1 VWHPFNK
8 LYFRYIMTR
17 SFLFFFLL
25 LPVFAASQ
33 SYRGLSVAGR
43 NLAWVSGS
51 KGTVLRTTNGGKSW
65 DTLNPVGFENKDFRD
80 IHAADKKHAIIMSS
94 GDSGVLLSTHNGGK
108 NWKVIYSDYREGV
121 FFDAFDVRKQQ
132 LALVGD
138 GIESCKMYIVKA
150 NAPFDSGRFS
160 AFTFFTKFSHREFHK
175 GVMPDSTSS
184 YYAASGTNV
193 QWTGKNMFS
202 IIPIMD
208 NKSEFFAV
216 SNNWSWRRGKLL
228 PFKNQKAGGAYGFYQ
243 VRKKIVAVGG
253 SFYKPND
260 GDSAACYSHDGG
272 QNWFPSSTTP
282 GGYRSG
288 VCAHRS
294 GKIWI
299 CTGPNGTDL
308 SRDAG
313 QNWTNLK
320 KLIGYN
326 VCHISGN
333 NLWLAGKAAGGV
345 QRIKLRHLKL
355 FL

>member
-1 VWHPFNK
+1 
-8 LYFRYIMTR
+8 MG
-17 SFLFFFLL
+17 
-25 LPVFAASQ
+25 Q

-51 KGTVLRTTNGGKSW
+51 KGTVLRTTNGGKTW
-65 DTLNPVGFENKDFRD
+65 DTLNPSGFANKDFRD
-80 IHAADKKHAIIMSS
+80 IHAANKQHAIIMSS
-94 GDSGVLLSTHNGGK
+94 GDSGVLLSTRNGGK
-108 NWKVIYSDYREGV
+108 TWNMIFSDYRPGV

-132 LALVGD
+132 LVLVGD
-138 GIESCKMYIVKA
+138 GIETFKMYIVKA
-150 NAPFDSGRFS
+150 NAPFDSGRFF

-260 GDSAACYSHDGG
+260 GDSAACYSHNGG
-272 QNWFPSSTTP
+272 LNWLPSSKPP

-288 VCAHRS
+288 VCANHS
-294 GKIWI
+294 GKIWV
-299 CTGPNGTDL
+299 CTGPNGTDI

-313 QNWTNLK
+313 QNWTTLK
-320 KLIGYN
+320 KLPGFN
-326 VCHISGN
+326 VCHIHGN
-333 NLWLAGKAAGGV
+333 YLWLAGKASNGV
-345 QRIKLRHLKL
+345 HRIKLRHLKQ